1 MSFGPGVFYFLR
13 RFYGR
18 KKFFKTLDE
27 LVDILKQRGI
37 DIPDSSA
44 RDYAKRVLEK
54 NGYYN
59 LINGYNKLFLDPE
72 SETVKYR
79 SGTTMKE
86 INDLYQF
93 DRVCVIFFQIHS

>member
-1 MSFGPGVFYFLR
+1 MEEKV
-13 RFYGR
+13 
-18 KKFFKTLDE
+18 FKTLDE

-59 LINGYNKLFLDPE
+59 LTYCATSNRLRENL
-72 SETVKYR
+72 
-79 SGTTMKE
+79 
-86 INDLYQF
+86 
-93 DRVCVIFFQIHS
+93 

>member
-1 MSFGPGVFYFLR
+1 MEEKV
-13 RFYGR
+13 
-18 KKFFKTLDE
+18 FKTLDE

-59 LINGYNKLFLDPE
+59 L
-72 SETVKYR
+72 TCCAR
-79 SGTTMKE
+79 
-86 INDLYQF
+86 
-93 DRVCVIFFQIHS
+93 

>member
-1 MSFGPGVFYFLR
+1 MEEKV
-13 RFYGR
+13 
-18 KKFFKTLDE
+18 FKTLDE

-93 DRVCVIFFQIHS
+93 DRVLRHIFFRYIS